1 MLIILTG
8 PHKVKKFHV
17 LWDSMRPLD
26 WECSTRRK
34 LWWRSSRLLL
44 DSLDLNSS
52 STRDRTLQLGQKI
65 VCKCIYILYL
75 QLFKAL
81 FITGLFYD

>member
-65 VCKCIYILYL
+65 VCKGIYILYL